1 MACLT
6 TLLNRIP
13 VLLLILFRWILHWWG
28 DCPAVCCCGCLILDG
43 QGTVPS
49 LSFSL
54 FVCPQLTLHGAM
66 VKLPTVI
73 GGISPAFAV
82 GNVAGPYGAG
92 LMWEATGHYRSA
104 FVTFG
109 CFGILAFGVNLYTI
123 KFAAEQLAVAAAVA
137 VEGKQD
143 RQGGTAVGE
152 EASQATSI

>member
-1 MACLT
+1 MDLT
-6 TLLNRIP
+6 PHRPMRGHPALRITP
-13 VLLLILFRWILHWWG
+13 
-28 DCPAVCCCGCLILDG
+28 LD
-43 QGTVPS
+43 
-49 LSFSL
+49 
-54 FVCPQLTLHGAM
+54 
-66 VKLPTVI
+66 
-73 GGISPAFAV
+73 
-82 GNVAGPYGAG
+82 VAGPYGAG

-137 VEGKQD
+137 AEGKQD